1 MPENPQCGESF
12 GFNKNPTSIEEPL
25 DNMIMPS
32 KLNVNDE
39 EFEDSK
45 LSESSDIKINFIVP
59 KVPNQKVA

>member
-1 MPENPQCGESF
+1 MPDNPQCGESF
-12 GFNKNPTSIEEPL
+12 GFKNNPPSNVEPL
-25 DNMIMPS
+25 ENLIMPS

>member
-1 MPENPQCGESF
+1 
-12 GFNKNPTSIEEPL
+12 
-25 DNMIMPS
+25 MIMPS